1 MADITVRRLDDDVI
15 RRLKERAAGH
25 GRSMEAEARA
35 ILTSAVTRGDLART
49 WVARTAHLRGDDL
62 PLPERSPARSVDL
75 T

>member
-1 MADITVRRLDDDVI
+1 MADITVRRLDDDVL

-62 PLPERSPARSVDL
+62 PLLGRSPTRSVDL